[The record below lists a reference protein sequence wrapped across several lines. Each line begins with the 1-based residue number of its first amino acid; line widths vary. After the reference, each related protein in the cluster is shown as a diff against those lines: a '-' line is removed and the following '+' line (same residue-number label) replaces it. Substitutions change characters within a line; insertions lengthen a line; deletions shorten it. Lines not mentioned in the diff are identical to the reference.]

1 MDLQELIT
9 RGRFIF
15 SRAQERLRVFELV
28 NGRRNTVEIAKTTHR
43 HVNNVSRDLRLL
55 ADGGLIQSKETKDGN
70 ALKIDGFPVYE
81 KVPLART
88 IPTTYF
94 HGPSKLLSDP
104 SPRSR
109 MQSNSKS
116 NKTRRPPSLP
126 VPTENELLDICR
138 RGEDQI
144 CEFKGQGAAANKI
157 AREIAAM
164 LNTRH
169 GGRVLYGVDDSGT
182 IQGSDISRQ
191 KLDQAVQN
199 SVKSNIFPAA
209 VVKLHTVAALGHEVI
224 AIVIPPWNRKDVYH
238 FEDRVLIRKGTNVFA
253 ARPEESRKLHRGI
266 YVV

>member
-1 MDLQELIT
+1 M
-9 RGRFIF
+9 
-15 SRAQERLRVFELV
+15 
-28 NGRRNTVEIAKTTHR
+28 
-43 HVNNVSRDLRLL
+43 
-55 ADGGLIQSKETKDGN
+55 
-70 ALKIDGFPVYE
+70 
-81 KVPLART
+81 
-88 IPTTYF
+88 
-94 HGPSKLLSDP
+94 
-104 SPRSR
+104 
-109 MQSNSKS
+109 
-116 NKTRRPPSLP
+116 
-126 VPTENELLDICR
+126 LDICR

-144 CEFKGQGAAANKI
+144 CEFKGQGTAANKI

-164 LNTRH
+164 LNTRQ

-209 VVKLHTVAALGHEVI
+209 VVKLHTVTVLGHEVI
-224 AIVIPPWNRKDVYH
+224 AIAVPPWNRKDVYH